1 MMKSQAVPAR
11 KTKIEKKTRLLEPSA
26 APSAPTSAPKTT
38 RAKILIVDDH
48 PAVREGLALRI
59 AGQPDLEVC
68 GQAADVPEAL
78 RALPATRPDIA
89 VVDIS
94 LKNGNGLDLIKRL
107 KTHPHPVRI
116 LVWSMHGENLYAE
129 RALRA
134 GAEGYITKEE
144 ATDQIIEAIRQVRDG
159 KIYLSERMKEQF
171 LKRAVANAA
180 NPVRSPVEDLSD
192 RELEVFQMIGQ
203 GSDTQAIAKKMFLS
217 PKTVETYISRVKK
230 KLDLATSRE
239 LLQRAAQWEMTKS

>member
-1 MMKSQAVPAR
+1 MTNSQTKSA
-11 KTKIEKKTRLLEPSA
+11 KKTTGVKNIRPAEPIE
-26 APSAPTSAPKTT
+26 PPKP
-38 RAKILIVDDH
+38 RSRILIVDDH

-59 AGQPDLEVC
+59 EGQPDLEVC

-78 RALPATRPDIA
+78 RAVPATRPDIA

-94 LKNGNGLDLIKRL
+94 LKSGNGLDLIKRL

-134 GAEGYITKEE
+134 GAAGYITKEE

-159 KIYLSERMKEQF
+159 KVYLSDRMKEHM
-171 LKRAVANAA
+171 LKRAVTHAA
-180 NPVRSPVEDLSD
+180 NPIRSPVEDLSD

-203 GSDTQAIAKKMFLS
+203 GLDTQSIAKKMFLS
-217 PKTVETYISRVKK
+217 PKTVETYVSRIKK
-230 KLDLATSRE
+230 KLDLASSRE
-239 LLQRAAQWEMTKS
+239 LLQRAAQWEMTKA

>member
-1 MMKSQAVPAR
+1 M
-11 KTKIEKKTRLLEPSA
+11 TKIQTAPAKKPKVEKKT
-26 APSAPTSAPKTT
+26 APMTSDVSPPK
-38 RAKILIVDDH
+38 RAKVLIVDDH

-59 AGQPDLEVC
+59 EGQPDLEVC
-68 GQAADVPEAL
+68 GQASDVPEAL
-78 RALPATRPDIA
+78 RAVPATCPDVA

-94 LKNGNGLDLIKRL
+94 LKAGNGLDLIKRL

-134 GAEGYITKEE
+134 GAQGYITKEE
-144 ATDQIIEAIRQVRDG
+144 ATEQIIEAIRQVRDG
-159 KIYLSERMKEQF
+159 KVYLSDKMKEQL
-171 LKRAVANAA
+171 LKRAVTNGGSPA
-180 NPVRSPVEDLSD
+180 RSPVEDLSD

-203 GSDTQAIAKKMFLS
+203 GLETQSIAKKMFLS
-217 PKTVETYISRVKK
+217 PKTVETYISRIKK

-239 LLQRAAQWEMTKS
+239 LLQRAAQWEMTKA

>member
-1 MMKSQAVPAR
+1 MTKTQATNPK
-11 KTKIEKKTRLLEPSA
+11 KTKIEKKTRLLP
-26 APSAPTSAPKTT
+26 PSAPLTT

-59 AGQPDLEVC
+59 DAQPDLEVC

-78 RALPATRPDIA
+78 RALPESRPDIA

-116 LVWSMHGENLYAE
+116 LVCSMHGENLYAE

-159 KIYLSERMKEQF
+159 KIYLSDRMKELF
-171 LKRAVANAA
+171 LKRAVTNAA

-203 GSDTQAIAKKMFLS
+203 GSDTHAIAKKMFLS
-217 PKTVETYISRVKK
+217 PKTVETYVSRIKK
-230 KLDLATSRE
+230 KLNLATSRE
-239 LLQRAAQWEMTKS
+239 LVQRAAQWEMTKA